1 MSTSGS
7 NWRAREVE
15 LVRMVSKSHESP
27 PGLVLHA
34 REVVANQTLLYT
46 REVVAWMAGC
56 RMRERV
62 ARVQTC
68 FQC

>member
-7 NWRAREVE
+7 NWHAREVE

-34 REVVANQTLLYT
+34 REVVANRTLLYT
-46 REVVAWMAGC
+46 REVVAWTAGC
-56 RMRERV
+56 RMRERA